1 MIDSRRMTVRVAD
14 VVPNDGNPRR
24 DAGDVAALARSI
36 AATGG
41 EPVQPIIVV
50 PDGGRWR
57 LVDGWRRWLAM
68 RELGTEECSALCFG
82 RMGDAEEAV
91 CSMATDSKERLTDE
105 EAARGFQT
113 MLALGVSDERVAAV
127 VGTPDVARVGRARRL
142 LRQAPEQATMDGM
155 LAAADDELDDE
166 ERASV
171 MASAWPAAEARRI
184 KERHKAQAALAAIRD
199 VLDAAEYREGSRPV
213 DPEREDLSYLGMV
226 RSPEEAAR
234 FAEGHADVASVVAYE
249 AGTGYALYE
258 ALPEGA
264 GARAREA
271 RESELR
277 RRIDEHCETYWS
289 VWMDM
294 RRYVL
299 AHWSTPRGL
308 PHLAELVRGRR
319 DKADLSGCSEDEA
332 ADLMAPFDSEPSRWE
347 VGSALAAAM
356 AYGGVLGVHGD
367 VMTYVTD
374 RFTGP
379 YDALVA
385 DGWEPGEDARAIRE
399 MCEKGDGDE

>member
-1 MIDSRRMTVRVAD
+1 MGDSRRITVRVAE
-14 VVPNDGNPRR
+14 VLPNDGNPRR
-24 DAGDVAALARSI
+24 DAGDVDALARSI

-41 EPVQPIIVV
+41 QPVQPIIVV
-50 PDGGRWR
+50 PDGRRWR

-68 RELGTEECSALCFG
+68 RQLGTKECAALCFD

-91 CSMATDSKERLTDE
+91 CAMATDSKERLTDE

-155 LAAADDELDDE
+155 LAAADDELDDG

-171 MASAWPAAEARRI
+171 MASAWPAEEARRI

-199 VLDAAEYREGSRPV
+199 VLDAAEYREGSRPF

-226 RSPEEAAR
+226 RSPEEAER
-234 FAEGHADVASVVAYE
+234 FCEGHADVADVVAYE
-249 AGTGYALYE
+249 AEAGYALYE
-258 ALPEGA
+258 ALPEGE

-277 RRIDEHCETYWS
+277 RRIDEHYDTYWS

-294 RRYVL
+294 RRYVI

-308 PHLAELVRGRR
+308 PHLAALVRGRR
-319 DKADLSGCSEDEA
+319 QRADLSGCSEDDS
-332 ADLMAPFDSEPSRWE
+332 ADLMAPFDSEPSKWE
-347 VGSALAAAM
+347 VGSVLADAM
-356 AYGGVLGVHGD
+356 AYGGVLGVNGN
-367 VMTYVTD
+367 VIPYVTD

-385 DGWEPGEDARAIRE
+385 DGWEPGEDARAIRA
-399 MCEKGDGDE
+399 MCDVGDGE